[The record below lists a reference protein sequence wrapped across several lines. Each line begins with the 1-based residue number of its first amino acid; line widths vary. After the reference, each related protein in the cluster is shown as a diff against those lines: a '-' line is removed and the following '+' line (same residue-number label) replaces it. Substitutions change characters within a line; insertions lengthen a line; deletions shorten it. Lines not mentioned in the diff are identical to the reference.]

1 MFWAKGAQYLLDYH
15 VWVSVWLRPAYSR
28 FTRAQRLSCCLCL
41 LMSYMAVNAAWYKD
55 QTAEVACCDCFVLVM
70 YLTPPVSTE
79 PET

>member
-55 QTAEVACCDCFVLVM
+55 QTSEVRTFI
-70 YLTPPVSTE
+70 ST
-79 PET
+79 